1 MFINEPVQQWYKKI
15 QGLEHLPCEEDWGNW
30 ACLVWRTGGLGGT
43 WQQLSNSYEKV
54 SDRTE
59 PRCVYWGACQ
69 ENERTGINWKRGFW
83 FDIRKKCSAW
93 GQSNTG
99 TGAQWDYSW
108 RLSRP
113 NQTKPGAT
121 WSDLRAG
128 HSASRSLDEKA
139 PQLPSSPNN
148 SPISRSLLNTSLYCH
163 NFCER

>member
-54 SDRTE
+54 TDRTE

-69 ENERTGINWKRGFW
+69 ENERTGIDWKRGFW

-99 TGAQWDYSW
+99 TGAQLEALEAQSDKTRSNLVWPQSW
-108 RLSRP
+108 P
-113 NQTKPGAT
+113 QCKQE
-121 WSDLRAG
+121 LRRESS
-128 HSASRSLDEKA
+128 SA
-139 PQLPSSPNN
+139 PFQPQQLPDFTFTAKHFAVLS
-148 SPISRSLLNTSLYCH
+148 
-163 NFCER
+163 